1 MHGLIRSWL
10 VIKNP
15 YVNYLLSI
23 VKSNDHWACF
33 LRITKPVKG
42 LELIVQLQE
51 LLNVKAVN
59 SFQAIVHEGLVSL
72 KQMYAWFESS
82 EDFFHQCSGI
92 LSACSIPK
100 K

>member
-23 VKSNDHWACF
+23 VKSNDYWACL